1 MNRDGVTVP
10 DADDPDRALIRAI
23 AQRDEQAL
31 EALYARHWRTLL
43 AYLIQQLG
51 DDQLAEEVLQ
61 DVMLAAWK
69 GAPGFRGECR
79 VRTWLM
85 AIARRRATTA
95 RQRRARSALPLDEN
109 NPPGELHFT
118 HTQSFHTP
126 HDDMLSALDQLPCAE
141 REIIILIFYHNLSG
155 SEVALVMGV
164 PEGTVRSRLRR
175 AKGRLNKLLSEREP
189 TDA

>member
-1 MNRDGVTVP
+1 MKQSVVIEP
-10 DADDPDRALIRAI
+10 DADDPDRCLIRAI

-31 EALYARHWRTLL
+31 EALYARHGRTLF

-51 DDQLAEEVLQ
+51 DRQLAEEVLQ
-61 DVMLAAWK
+61 DVMLAVWK

-85 AIARRRATTA
+85 AIARRRASTA
-95 RQRRARSALPLDEN
+95 RQRRTSSALPFDEN
-109 NPPGELHFT
+109 ISPDGLRFLHNQP
-118 HTQSFHTP
+118 HP
-126 HDDMLSALDQLPCAE
+126 NAHDDVLGALDQLSCAE
-141 REIIILIFYHNLSG
+141 REVIVLIFYHDLSG

-175 AKGRLNKLLSEREP
+175 AKVRLNKLLSEREP